1 MTRFARKCALVT
13 GAGSGIGGAWMRRL
27 VGEAD
32 ESLDELTAPQP
43 LGRLGTPEEIADA
56 IAYLA
61 SDAASFVTGSVLV
74 IDGGLTAA

>member
-13 GAGSGIGGAWMRRL
+13 GAGSGIGAAWMRRL

-56 IAYLA
+56 IAYIA
-61 SDAASFVTGSVLV
+61 SEARAS
-74 IDGGLTAA
+74 

>member
-56 IAYLA
+56 IAYIA
-61 SDAASFVTGSVLV
+61 SEARAS
-74 IDGGLTAA
+74 